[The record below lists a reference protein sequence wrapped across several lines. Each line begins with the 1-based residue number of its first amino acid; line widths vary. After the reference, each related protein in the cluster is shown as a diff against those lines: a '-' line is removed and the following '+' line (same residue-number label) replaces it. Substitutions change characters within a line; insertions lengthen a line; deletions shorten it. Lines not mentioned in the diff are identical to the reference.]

1 MEPVRS
7 VGRRLLALGRPRI
20 LPSLFDRH
28 PHAGSASRRAL
39 GVRVVPIDR
48 IVGTARHP
56 SQNTDDFLPLQR
68 LRGRNWSARWQ
79 RLNRATSQLVAL
91 PPVDL
96 LQVGDEYWVVD
107 GHNRVAAARRNGSVA
122 IDADVI
128 ELLLPGVDSL
138 DETPHS
144 VAGSAA
150 GADELRQ
157 AAVGRQS
164 RTAIHRPAID
174 SVRRADLLRGA
185 DALEFPEST
194 DGGIDAADVSGD
206 RNESGGA

>member
-1 MEPVRS
+1 
-7 VGRRLLALGRPRI
+7 
-20 LPSLFDRH
+20 
-28 PHAGSASRRAL
+28 
-39 GVRVVPIDR
+39 
-48 IVGTARHP
+48 
-56 SQNTDDFLPLQR
+56 
-68 LRGRNWSARWQ
+68 
-79 RLNRATSQLVAL
+79 
-91 PPVDL
+91 
-96 LQVGDEYWVVD
+96 
-107 GHNRVAAARRNGSVA
+107 
-122 IDADVI
+122 
-128 ELLLPGVDSL
+128 
-138 DETPHS
+138 
-144 VAGSAA
+144 VAGSAV